1 MSQAQRQRHRLK
13 TVAKDWT
20 PFLEVEV
27 TDELRAAAPHLKNL
41 WQRWTNSRFVVDLWK
56 CPTTFGGVVQA
67 AVARH
72 GLLDFAD
79 WNEMERIRVELFG
92 PDHIGVELHERG
104 VNPGRHV
111 RIMFILP
118 AGYELEFGTDK
129 PTAWGLNA

>member
-1 MSQAQRQRHRLK
+1 MSKSERTRHRLK
-13 TVAKDWT
+13 TVAKKWT

-27 TDELRAAAPHLKNL
+27 TDELRQAAPHLQNL

-56 CPTTFGGVVQA
+56 VPTTFGGAIQV

-79 WNEMERIRVELFG
+79 WNEMERIRIEIFG
-92 PDHIGVELHERG
+92 PECIGVELHERG
-104 VNPGRHV
+104 LNAGRHV

-118 AGYELEFGTDK
+118 ASYELEFGTDK
-129 PTAWGLNA
+129 ANAWGMDA